1 MCQRETGNSFMV
13 PRIHRTNP
21 NQCQLSCWDQK
32 THRLNSEINLWVD
45 DGTPCS
51 YDAPHGP
58 MCIQGEFIASFKHS
72 TKVCI
77 KASALLLVAQ
87 KRLDRVPIIKVT
99 SAASVPLTRATVAM
113 MMDVNMLVDL
123 IRKSK
128 ITSYS

>member
-1 MCQRETGNSFMV
+1 MCQRETGNSLMV

-32 THRLNSEINLWVD
+32 THRLNSDINLWVD

-58 MCIQGEFIASFKHS
+58 MCIQGESSALVQNMLKIN
-72 TKVCI
+72 I
-77 KASALLLVAQ
+77 KANALLLVAQ
-87 KRLDRVPIIKVT
+87 KRRVRVLTIKVT
-99 SAASVPLTRATVAM
+99 SVASVPLTRATVAM

-128 ITSYS
+128 